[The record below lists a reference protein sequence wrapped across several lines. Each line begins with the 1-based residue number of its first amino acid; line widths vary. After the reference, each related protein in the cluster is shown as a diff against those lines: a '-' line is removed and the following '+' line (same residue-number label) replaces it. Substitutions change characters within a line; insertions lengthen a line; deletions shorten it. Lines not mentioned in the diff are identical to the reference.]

1 MTIIHKKGCVCV
13 CVRVCVCV
21 YANKWWGGVH
31 RGCTKGGGG
40 RRGKNHLVK
49 EKIRLGGWKGVGRV
63 LR

>member
-1 MTIIHKKGCVCV
+1 MCVRACGCVLV
-13 CVRVCVCV
+13 CLSMQIRGV
-21 YANKWWGGVH
+21 YTGGVV
-31 RGCTKGGGG
+31 GG